1 MKAMNIVPTASRLSI
16 ALILSLLAA
25 ALTSCGSDSS
35 FRINGKIDNF
45 GTGNLRV
52 VYYSNGAVQ
61 SVMAPAIDG
70 KFSMTGRIDRPAF
83 ARVYTGNGIVAGR
96 FIVKPGETVEAQF
109 NITDPT
115 EIKLDGNDDSK
126 RLAKFITAN
135 ADIIRNGDTKALNA
149 AVGKYVR
156 ENPKRMASGALLAD
170 YFDARG
176 HETEAMELI
185 SLLDDNVVAATS
197 LGGTRDLLRTLAIPR
212 DSLQLEPFPLFT
224 SDDSLV
230 EINPQARRGTL
241 LMFTD
246 AASRRSDSIKAA
258 LSSLRLQAA
267 AGTLQIIDISCDND
281 TAAWHASL
289 REIAPADSLKKR
301 DAREIRRCWM
311 PSPYNLQG
319 FERIPVATVP
329 WFIVADSTRRI
340 LYRGPSVSDARTRL
354 HPSKN

>member
-1 MKAMNIVPTASRLSI
+1 MHTVQATSRLSI

-35 FRINGKIDNF
+35 FRINGKIDKF
-45 GTGNLRV
+45 GTGNLKV

-83 ARVYTGNGIVAGR
+83 ARIYTGNGLVAGR
-96 FIVKPGETVEAQF
+96 FIVKPGETVEAEF
-109 NITDPT
+109 SISDPT
-115 EIKLDGNDDSK
+115 EIKLNGNDDSG

-135 ADIIRNGDTKALNA
+135 ADAIRNGDTKALNE

-156 ENPKRMASGALLAD
+156 ENPRRITAGVLLAD

-176 HETEAMELI
+176 HEAEAMELI
-185 SLLDDNVVAATS
+185 GLLDDNVVATTS
-197 LGGTRDLLRTLAIPR
+197 LGSIRDLLRTLAVPT
-212 DSLQLEPFPLFT
+212 DSLRLEPFPLF
-224 SDDSLV
+224 SSGDSLV
-230 EINPQARRGTL
+230 EINPQAHRGTL
-241 LMFTD
+241 LMFTNQS
-246 AASRRSDSIKAA
+246 SRKSDSIKAA
-258 LSSLRLQAA
+258 LSSLRLQARN
-267 AGTLQIIDISCDND
+267 GTLQIIDISCDTD

-289 REIAPADSLKKR
+289 RENAPADSLKKR
-301 DAREIRRCWM
+301 DAREIRRYWM

-319 FERIPVATVP
+319 FEGIPIASVP

-340 LYRGPSVSDARTRL
+340 LYRGPSLSAARTRI
-354 HPSKN
+354 PK